1 MKQRSKKAAEE
12 KLIIMKKLMI
22 MGAGIYQVPLI
33 RKARE
38 MGIYTIAVSIPGDYP
53 GFALADE
60 VCLINTTDEEAVLS
74 AAREKQID
82 GIVTVGTDVAVIT
95 IGRVCQELGLCGI
108 PYEAAKICSDKSR
121 MKQRFA
127 EAGVRTAAF
136 RKISLS
142 ERQEDIPELIRDL
155 SYPLIVKTVD
165 SSGSR
170 GITRIDSAGELP
182 AAIESVKKVTRK
194 NYYLI
199 EEFITGTD
207 FGAQALISHGEL
219 KFLLPHGN
227 YQFRGDTGVPAGHYV
242 PFEMEP
248 DALADLEEQMHRA
261 IRGIGLDNCAVNA
274 DLILRDGKTYLVEI
288 AGRSGGTGL
297 SELNSVYYGFDLYEQ
312 IIRLALDSTGEGL
325 HTGEGFPG
333 ADPSDE
339 QPEFTPCACTLL
351 RSSRT
356 GRLIRQEN
364 RNTGEDP
371 RLVEIVLDYKPG
383 DMVKAFRVGPDRIG
397 HAITKGK
404 TLADAEDALKIATE
418 NIILEVEEKP

>member
-1 MKQRSKKAAEE
+1 
-12 KLIIMKKLMI
+12 MKKLMI

-60 VCLINTTDEEAVLS
+60 VCFINTTDEEAVL
-74 AAREKQID
+74 AAAKEKQID

-95 IGRVCQELGLCGI
+95 IGRVCEELGLCGI

-121 MKQRFA
+121 MKQKFA
-127 EAGVRTAAF
+127 ETGVRTAAF
-136 RKISLS
+136 RKIPLS
-142 ERQEDIPELIRDL
+142 ERPEDISERICDL

-170 GITRIDSAGELP
+170 GITRIDSAEELP

-194 NYYLI
+194 DYYLI

-207 FGAQALISHGEL
+207 FGAQAMIAHGEML
-219 KFLLPHGN
+219 FLLPHGN
-227 YQFRGDTGVPAGHYV
+227 YQFHGDTGVPAGHYV

-248 DALADLEEQMHRA
+248 DALEDLKEQMYRA

-288 AGRSGGTGL
+288 AGRSGATGL
-297 SELNSVYYGFDLYEQ
+297 SELNSVYYGVDLYEQ
-312 IIRLALDSTGEGL
+312 IIRLAMDRTGEDFRSWDSFL
-325 HTGEGFPG
+325 SKDGE
-333 ADPSDE
+333 
-339 QPEFTPCACTLL
+339 EFTPCACTLL
-351 RSSRT
+351 QSSRT
-356 GRLIRQEN
+356 GCIIRQEDC
-364 RNTGEDP
+364 NTGDDP
-371 RLVEIVLDYKPG
+371 RIVEIVLDHKPG

-404 TLADAEDALKIATE
+404 TLADAEEALKIATE